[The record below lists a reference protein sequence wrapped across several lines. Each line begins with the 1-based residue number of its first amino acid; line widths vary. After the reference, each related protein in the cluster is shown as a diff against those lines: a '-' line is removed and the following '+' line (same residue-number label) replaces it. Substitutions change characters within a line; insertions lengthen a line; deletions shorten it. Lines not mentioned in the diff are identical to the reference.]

1 MPPKRKKA
9 AGIETGVELTKV
21 IQLFGMT
28 KVESIRQA
36 NPILDRRPALDY
48 ARLAAQ
54 ASGVNS
60 AIF

>member
-1 MPPKRKKA
+1 MRYKNRTYMVA
-9 AGIETGVELTKV
+9 
-21 IQLFGMT
+21 LF
-28 KVESIRQA
+28 VALFLSIRQA